1 MGLDKTPDLAVI
13 EERARQRWEETGI
26 HRFDPDAPGEIFSVD
41 TPPPYVSAS
50 HLHVGHAMSYAQAE
64 FIIRYMRMRG
74 RNVFYPMGF
83 DDNGLPT
90 ERYVE
95 QKYEINKARTTRSE
109 FRALCLTETAAIAVS
124 YERFWRKLGLSVDW
138 RLRYSTIDDHC
149 RRTAQKS
156 FLDLFQKGRV
166 YRSEEPVFW
175 DPSMQTAL
183 AQADLETITRNS
195 TLHDIAFRAPD
206 GRDLVIS
213 TTRPEL
219 IPSCVA
225 LYFNPEDERYASL
238 AGRHAIVPITGHEVP
253 ILSDEDVR
261 TDFGTGL
268 MMVCT
273 FGDGAD
279 VQRWKR
285 DGLDL
290 RLGIDP
296 AGKLTDV
303 AGEYAGLDVD
313 TARKRIVDRSRGG
326 RRTPRFAE
334 GRAASVRVGTHA
346 ATGRVPDATALVRAR
361 PRPHRRASRTQRR
374 ARVAPRLHE
383 GAPRPLDRGPQVRL
397 EHHAATLL
405 RRSVPGLVL
414 RRLRRTRARDR
425 RAAPRRSARESGTRR
440 RVREVWGHHVHR

>member
-109 FRALCLTETAAIAVS
+109 FRRAVPRRDRRDRGLRTNGSGASSGSRSTGACATRRSTTTAAAPRRSRSSTCSRRDASIAPRNRCS
-124 YERFWRKLGLSVDW
+124 G
-138 RLRYSTIDDHC
+138 I
-149 RRTAQKS
+149 
-156 FLDLFQKGRV
+156 
-166 YRSEEPVFW
+166 
-175 DPSMQTAL
+175 PSMQTSL

-195 TLHDIAFRAPD
+195 TLHDIAFRGPD

-225 LYFNPEDERYASL
+225 LYFNPEDERYAS
-238 AGRHAIVPITGHEVP
+238 ARRPAR
-253 ILSDEDVR
+253 DR
-261 TDFGTGL
+261 
-268 MMVCT
+268 
-273 FGDGAD
+273 AD
-279 VQRWKR
+279 HRPR
-285 DGLDL
+285 SADPL
-290 RLGIDP
+290 R
-296 AGKLTDV
+296 
-303 AGEYAGLDVD
+303 
-313 TARKRIVDRSRGG
+313 RG
-326 RRTPRFAE
+326 
-334 GRAASVRVGTHA
+334 
-346 ATGRVPDATALVRAR
+346 
-361 PRPHRRASRTQRR
+361 RPHRLRHRADDG
-374 ARVAPRLHE
+374 VH
-383 GAPRPLDRGPQVRL
+383 
-397 EHHAATLL
+397 L
-405 RRSVPGLVL
+405 R
-414 RRLRRTRARDR
+414 
-425 RAAPRRSARESGTRR
+425 
-440 RVREVWGHHVHR
+440 